1 MKSVKEGKTFST
13 SVCKLFC
20 TIDTTTFSGSKKLL
34 KTYKYLFGNFSEEC
48 LAGPS
53 FAGLWNRRN
62 VETIN

>member
-53 FAGLWNRRN
+53 FAGL
-62 VETIN
+62 